1 VRCFGT
7 AAVAALLA
15 AGCATA
21 LSTSQPAHVP
31 PRGHFQAEA
40 GLDIS
45 VSSGAINKVL
55 DAAESLD
62 AASAQR
68 MLTDDEKRTILE
80 GGAHLGLN
88 PPAFIPHVGVAYAP
102 FEGWEVGARFAAS
115 GWRLGIRRQLLA
127 EEESGVDL
135 VAGVG
140 VGRAAFDPPIHRV
153 LDTIEVDRFA
163 RLNFDV
169 PIAVGR
175 HGVWYRWWI
184 GAHAV
189 YSIMSENMTLHLPND
204 TTVTGSVSGR
214 GLYVGGYA
222 GAALGYRWLFVGP
235 ELTVAEL
242 FGHADVE
249 AMGERT
255 RADLDAFILYP
266 SIAVMG
272 EF

>member
-1 VRCFGT
+1 V
-7 AAVAALLA
+7 AVIVTFA

-21 LSTSQPAHVP
+21 LSTSEPAHLP
-31 PRGHFQAEA
+31 PKGHFQAEA
-40 GLDIS
+40 GVDLSFSTD
-45 VSSGAINKVL
+45 AINKVL

-62 AASAQR
+62 QASAQR

-88 PPAFIPHVGVAYAP
+88 PPAFIPHVGVGYAP
-102 FEGWEVGARFAAS
+102 LESWEVTARFAAS
-115 GWRLGIRRQLLA
+115 GWRAGVRRQLMTQ
-127 EEESGVDL
+127 EGSGVD
-135 VAGVG
+135 VALGVG
-140 VGRAAFDPPIHRV
+140 VGSAAFDPPIHRV
-153 LDTIEVDRFA
+153 LATIEVDHFDRW
-163 RLNFDV
+163 NFDV
-169 PIAVGR
+169 PLVLGR

-184 GAHAV
+184 GAHVV
-189 YSIMSENMTLHLPND
+189 YSLMSENMTLHLQND

-214 GLYVGGYA
+214 GLYAGGYA
-222 GAALGYRWLFVGP
+222 GAALGYRSLFVGP
-235 ELTVAEL
+235 ELTLAEL

-255 RADLDAFILYP
+255 RADLSSLVVYP